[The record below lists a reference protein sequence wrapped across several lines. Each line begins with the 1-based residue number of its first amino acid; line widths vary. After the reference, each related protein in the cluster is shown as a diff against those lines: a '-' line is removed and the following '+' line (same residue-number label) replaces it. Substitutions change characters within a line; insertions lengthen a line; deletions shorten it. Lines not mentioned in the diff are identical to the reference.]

1 MVLRLGRDSFAV
13 ALIDHCS
20 PAVPPVQ
27 VGPGVKGLSEND
39 WVVPLKPFLGTWR
52 SLAGG
57 QRTLSPWHPP
67 VYLTPTAFPPLS
79 FPQS

>member
-57 QRTLSPWHPP
+57 QRTLSLACLHALADRAWCATT
-67 VYLTPTAFPPLS
+67 VR
-79 FPQS
+79 